1 MITADFEKIMYDK
14 FIENEEL
21 STKDLLSVGFT
32 SKDLTRLKEKGK
44 LESVRRGVYRLVDVH
59 GLFDYSRE
67 LVEKEEYERAEL
79 ALDRCLNIDSSGTL
93 AARVLSAS
101 IASRNFD
108 RVVKCMG
115 RLIDTDNSFY
125 EHDSKLW
132 LFLLRYITDLPEDLC
147 EKVSDLSF
155 EDVAVFEDDE
165 RYSDISK
172 ANRIRQ
178 MILNREFSEAAKII
192 RETKEFEDSKLYA
205 SVLFRLVNYAHLSCG
220 NRRKLYEELIVDEN
234 YLQLVNILNEDN
246 NRWGL
251 TREEK
256 YVLAIAKDMVSI
268 NEKQSLPRIKG
279 VSKFT
284 FVEAIKKHNYRLAKE
299 IYQRNIWAKD
309 NNIDNDIDDSVI
321 SDKLLD
327 LMLKKVNVKM
337 DDMKTIQAV
346 KAVGSEE
353 FSKITAALMNRDV
366 DKAFRTMEQYL
377 VQIDK
382 YSYRKYVAS
391 LIKLSLLD
399 NDMSFTEP
407 MLALSRLSRNDY
419 QFDVA
424 IYIQDFYFNLTSG
437 NLKRAAIFLDIIS
450 CSSDVGDIFI
460 DTTDMREA
468 LVNEMKSKGM
478 DEEALAVSLPK
489 VKQSNNKEKIRQS
502 REELVSEYS
511 MLTDIIDKVLKD
523 DNVALLEPMSEE
535 DTEKVMGILKQV
547 KDIDSFLVDSTDG
560 KSKHVV
566 LKYCGRIKEFI
577 DRGEAI
583 GKAKRAYGIKNY
595 EDCISIYESIL
606 PITRRP
612 RSFIYSQLGMSYY
625 ETAKGTDFKDAI
637 DYLTLATAGSRQE
650 KSNYGFADL
659 VERLKVRSNYNG
671 IKIGRSN
678 NKDSS
683 YEDKAVQYIKTDKN
697 N

>member
-1 MITADFEKIMYDK
+1 MITADFEKKMYDR

-21 STKDLLSVGFT
+21 TTKDLLSIGFT
-32 SKDLTRLKEKGK
+32 NKDLTRLKEKGK

-59 GLFDYSRE
+59 ELFDYSRK

-79 ALDRCLNIDSSGTL
+79 ALDRCLEIDSSGTL

-101 IASRNFD
+101 IGSRNFD
-108 RVVKCMG
+108 RVVKCME
-115 RLIDTDNSFY
+115 RLIDSDNKFY
-125 EHDSKLW
+125 EHDNKLW
-132 LFLLRYITDLPEDLC
+132 LFLLRYITELPEDLY
-147 EKVSDLSF
+147 EKVDSLTF
-155 EDVAVFEDDE
+155 EDVSVYEEDE
-165 RYSDISK
+165 RYFDIDK
-172 ANRIRQ
+172 ANQIRL
-178 MILNREFSEAAKII
+178 MILNHEFSEASKVI
-192 RETKEFEDSKLYA
+192 RETKEFEDNKLYA
-205 SVLFRLVNYAHLSCG
+205 SVLFRLVNYAHLSYG
-220 NRRKLYEELIVDEN
+220 NRRKLYEELILDGN
-234 YLQLVNILNEDN
+234 YSQLVNVLNNDN
-246 NRWGL
+246 KRWGL

-256 YVLAIAKDMVSI
+256 YILAMAKEMVSI
-268 NEKQSLPRIKG
+268 EEKQSLPRAKG
-279 VSKFT
+279 VSEFT
-284 FVEAIKKHNYRLAKE
+284 FAEAIKKRNYRLAKE
-299 IYQRNIWAKD
+299 IYYRNIWAKD
-309 NNIDNDIDDSVI
+309 NNIDTDNSVI
-321 SDKLLD
+321 PDKILD
-327 LMLKKVNVKM
+327 LMLKKVNAKM
-337 DDMKTIQAV
+337 DDMKSIQAA
-346 KAVGSEE
+346 KAVGAEE

-407 MLALSRLSRNDY
+407 MLALSRLSRKDY

-424 IYIQDFYFNLTSG
+424 IYIQDFYFNLTNG

-450 CSSDVGDIFI
+450 CSNDVGDIFI

-468 LVNEMKSKGM
+468 LVNEMKNKGM
-478 DEEALAVSLPK
+478 DEEALAISLPK
-489 VKQSNNKEKIRQS
+489 SKVSNNQERIRQF
-502 REELVSEYS
+502 REELAKDYS
-511 MLTDIIDKVLKD
+511 MLTDVIDKVLKD
-523 DNVALLEPMSEE
+523 DNVALLEPMNGE
-535 DTEKVMGILKQV
+535 DTAKVMEILKQV
-547 KDIDSFLVDSTDG
+547 KDIDAFLVDSTDG

-566 LKYCGRIKEFI
+566 LKYCGKIKEYI

-612 RSFIYSQLGMSYY
+612 RGFIYSQLGMSYY
-625 ETAKGTDFKDAI
+625 ETAKGTDFKEAI
-637 DYLTLATAGSRQE
+637 DYLTLATAACRQE

-671 IKIGRSN
+671 IKIGHSSN
-678 NKDSS
+678 KNTTCENKSI
-683 YEDKAVQYIKTDKN
+683 QYVKTDKN